1 MTLLSTAQHIARDTR
16 RDPRSHMI
24 LIMVAV
30 TIAASAVA
38 LVAYL
43 LWPTWV
49 ARPAGAP
56 ERLPVSVGA
65 TLFNVP
71 ATAIR
76 RKIQRHSGPQ
86 ERVDLNFVFPSL
98 EPPAAPKHVSADTI
112 EEKVQPIDRIFVS
125 ISAHSDSLAP
135 DMRVRTIYPRYLQ
148 QQATPLDGGLT
159 MRAFRDHEIDVLVST
174 TVIEVG
180 IDVANATVMLI
191 EHPERFGLSQLHQ
204 LRGRVGRGAEE
215 SYCILLGDAAPD
227 SKQRLEVF
235 VKTED
240 GFEIAR
246 ADLELRGMG
255 DLFGERQSGMPTFKV
270 ANPLR
275 DEQLMLL
282 TRELASTMLER
293 DPELTHPEH
302 AGIRRALTER
312 YARALELFRVG

>member
-1 MTLLSTAQHIARDTR
+1 MAYSRNDSPDSCSTDALFMTLLSTAQHLARDTR

-24 LIMVAV
+24 PIMVAV

-98 EPPAAPKHVSADTI
+98 EPPDAPKHVSADTI
-112 EEKVQPIDRIFVS
+112 EEKAQPIDRIFVS
-125 ISAHSDSLAP
+125 ISAHHDSLAP

-148 QQATPLDGGLT
+148 QAATPPDDGLT
-159 MRAFRDHEIDVLVST
+159 MRAFREGSPYANEDLFSAATPSFNARCSRDGLTPGMCLSERRVDGADLTFRFPRSWLSQWR
-174 TVIEVG
+174 
-180 IDVANATVMLI
+180 DVANAMDRLTAQM
-191 EHPERFGLSQLHQ
+191 
-204 LRGRVGRGAEE
+204 RGPRG
-215 SYCILLGDAAPD
+215 
-227 SKQRLEVF
+227 
-235 VKTED
+235 
-240 GFEIAR
+240 
-246 ADLELRGMG
+246 
-255 DLFGERQSGMPTFKV
+255 
-270 ANPLR
+270 
-275 DEQLMLL
+275 
-282 TRELASTMLER
+282 
-293 DPELTHPEH
+293 
-302 AGIRRALTER
+302 
-312 YARALELFRVG
+312 